1 MAATS
6 VDLPRD
12 QHEADVMLPQSVR
25 VSEVIQET
33 HDTCTLRVVS
43 PRGDPLPSFQPGQ
56 FSMLYAMGV
65 AELPISISGDPFVAD
80 THTYTIRS
88 VGLATQCFNAM
99 KVGDSIGLRGPF
111 GNPWPMAEAKGKDVL
126 VVAGG
131 IGLAPL
137 RPILYHIFHQREHF
151 GRLILLYGTR
161 SPSDIL
167 FRKELKSWEKKKD
180 TLVMSTV
187 DYGGMSWKGN
197 VGLVTR
203 LIGRIRLDPSRTI
216 AMTCG
221 PEIMMRYVAYELQ
234 DHKGIDPSQIYLTM
248 ERNMKCGCGFCGHC
262 QYGPHFICK
271 DGPVFRF
278 SEVQALMNKYE
289 V

>member
-1 MAATS
+1 MAATL
-6 VDLPRD
+6 VEPPAR
-12 QHEADVMLPQSVR
+12 EAGSDVMLPRPVR

-43 PRGDPLPSFQPGQ
+43 PRGEPLPAFLPGQ

-65 AELPISISGDPFVAD
+65 AELPISISGDPAIRD

-88 VGLATQCFNAM
+88 VGLATQRFNAM
-99 KVGDSIGLRGPF
+99 RVGNPIGIRGPF
-111 GNPWPMAEAKGKDVL
+111 GNPWPMEEARGKDVL

-137 RPILYHIFHQREHF
+137 RPILYHVFHHRQDF

-161 SPSDIL
+161 SPSDLL
-167 FRKELKSWEKKKD
+167 FRKELKRWEKQKD
-180 TLVMSTV
+180 TLVMTTV

-203 LIGRIRLDPSRTI
+203 LIGRIRLNPARTI

-234 DHKGIDPSQIYLTM
+234 DHKGLDASHIHLTM

-278 SEVQALMNKYE
+278 RDIQPLMMQYE
-289 V
+289 I

>member
-6 VDLPRD
+6 VDLPVKGPN
-12 QHEADVMLPQSVR
+12 QDVMLPRSVR
-25 VSEVIQET
+25 VSEVIRET
-33 HDTCTLRVVS
+33 HDTCTLRMVS
-43 PRGDPLPSFQPGQ
+43 PLGDPLPAFEPGQ
-56 FSMLYAMGV
+56 FSMLYATGV
-65 AELPISISGDPFVAD
+65 AELPISISGDPFIQD

-88 VGLATQCFNAM
+88 VGLATQRFNAM
-99 KVGDSIGLRGPF
+99 AVGDSVGMRGPF
-111 GNPWPMAEAKGKDVL
+111 GKPWPMGEARGKDVL

-137 RPILYHIFHQREHF
+137 RPILYQVLHNRSQF
-151 GRLILLYGTR
+151 GRLIVLYGTR

-167 FRKELKSWEKKKD
+167 FRKELRFWEKQKD
-180 TLVMSTV
+180 TLVMTTV
-187 DYGGMSWKGN
+187 DYGGMTWKGN

-203 LIGRIRLDPSRTI
+203 LISRIRLNPARTI

-262 QYGPHFICK
+262 QYGSHFICK

-278 SEVQALMNKYE
+278 SEVQPLMNKYE